1 MLRKEK
7 QELQDNLEQLT
18 KKVEREELSQSLVS
32 MLKESHESLQ
42 KSNEAL
48 LQEIQDL
55 KDNYFQQ
62 QKQWQL
68 ELNQLK
74 DNLDFLNQETVTD

>member
-1 MLRKEK
+1 
-7 QELQDNLEQLT
+7 
-18 KKVEREELSQSLVS
+18 

-68 ELNQLK
+68 ELDQLK